1 MCEKPIS
8 VDIITTEEVVAKS
21 ATKPHLK
28 FLLPFS
34 RRCGCY

>member
-8 VDIITTEEVVAKS
+8 IDIVTTAEVVNKAAS
-21 ATKPHLK
+21 KPHLK

-34 RRCGCY
+34 RRCT